1 MADLA
6 LGGVYPAL
14 ATPFEDGR
22 VALDLLRHNVRAYN
36 AAPLAG
42 YVALG
47 SAGEFPHLD
56 WDEKLAVVD
65 AVAEEAACGRLVVA
79 GVGELET
86 RRAVRLAKELARAGA
101 GAVMV
106 VPPFYFRPAMDER
119 ALAYHFRMLAE
130 DSPVP
135 VILYNIP
142 SHAGVAVPTGLVA
155 ELAEHENVLGIK
167 DSSGD
172 LGQLQAYLDAARQA
186 GGPAGAPAPVSAG
199 GAAEGSE
206 GGFAVLAGTVGTF
219 WPGLLAGVSG
229 AILGEAGFLPW
240 ETCELYQAVLAGDQ
254 ERAADLHRRLLA
266 AARAVSG
273 RFGVAGIKAAMDLF
287 GYFGCEV
294 RAPLRPIGEA
304 ERNEIRAVLIEA
316 GFMKGD

>member
-1 MADLA
+1 MASPSLA
-6 LGGVYPAL
+6 GVYPAL
-14 ATPFEDGR
+14 ATPFEEGR

-47 SAGEFPHLD
+47 STGEFPHLE

-65 AVAEEAACGRLVVA
+65 AVAEEAAPGRLVVG

-86 RRAVRLAKELARAGA
+86 RRAVRLARELARAGA
-101 GAVMV
+101 GAVML
-106 VPPFYFRPAMDER
+106 VPPFYFRPAMD
-119 ALAYHFRMLAE
+119 ALALDHHFRMLAE

-142 SHAGVAVPTGLVA
+142 SHAGVAVPADLVA

-172 LGQLQAYLDAARQA
+172 MAQLQAYLDAARVA
-186 GGPAGAPAPVSAG
+186 GGQPGEPPRAG
-199 GAAEGSE
+199 GRRK
-206 GGFAVLAGTVGTF
+206 GGFAVLAGAVSTF
-219 WPGLLAGVSG
+219 WPGLLAGAAG

-240 ETCELYQAVLAGDQ
+240 ETVELYQAALAGDR
-254 ERAADLHRRLLA
+254 ERGEELHRRLLA
-266 AARAVSG
+266 AAGAVSG
-273 RFGVAGIKAAMDLF
+273 RHGVAGIKAAMDLL

-294 RAPLRPIGEA
+294 RAPLRPLGEE
-304 ERNEIRAVLIEA
+304 ERREMRLALLEA
-316 GFMKGD
+316 GFMRD